1 MTATSCRTIGFTN
14 FTTCHENLMIRTVLV
29 LLLGLWALAAPA
41 LAQQSS
47 LPKTSTVTVSPGT
60 GPAGCPPTGYCGP
73 GDLATYTHWYGVR
86 AYSSTTTGRPLVN
99 VCVSGTCQDLV
110 SNSSGD
116 IQSATVNGKTC
127 PSPRTVYPSTCFVAK
142 WYDQV
147 GSATLA
153 QSSSTNQPWLV
164 AGAIPIVG
172 SNRACVYFQDPGY
185 AT

>member
-1 MTATSCRTIGFTN
+1 MRFLLALLIC
-14 FTTCHENLMIRTVLV
+14 VLGV
-29 LLLGLWALAAPA
+29 PA
-41 LAQQSS
+41 LAHQSS

-116 IQSATVNGKTC
+116 IQSATVNGQTC
-127 PSPRTVYPSTCFVAK
+127 PAYRK
-142 WYDQV
+142 
-147 GSATLA
+147 
-153 QSSSTNQPWLV
+153 
-164 AGAIPIVG
+164 
-172 SNRACVYFQDPGY
+172 
-185 AT
+185 